1 MNKMFKNK
9 LVFVHLE
16 EYHESTFRR
25 LTSII
30 GLLTY
35 NILLQHSNMR

>member
-16 EYHESTFRR
+16 EYNESTFGG

-30 GLLTY
+30 GLFIY
-35 NILLQHSNMR
+35 NLLLQHSNMR